1 MDELHVRRD
10 KIQQE
15 KERLLKLQELD
26 KLEAT
31 VQKEILEEARSQRGE
46 EG

>member
-31 VQKEILEEARSQRGE
+31 VQKEILEEARRQRGE